1 LPSLCL
7 LHSVVSVPVLIYVAL
22 KLRSGGSL
30 SPKSQAYDP
39 KTGLGRGA
47 PGFQTNIKR
56 IAVPPE
62 IMARIRA
69 GEEVSAEEITAA
81 QDKMRREEE
90 KKATL
95 DEVAA
100 SSAAKKKKRGV
111 KR

>member
-1 LPSLCL
+1 M
-7 LHSVVSVPVLIYVAL
+7 PVLIYVAL
-22 KLRSGGSL
+22 KLRGGSL

-90 KKATL
+90 KKA
-95 DEVAA
+95 AA
-100 SSAAKKKKRGV
+100 EEKASEAAAKKKRKNAKR
-111 KR
+111 

>member
-1 LPSLCL
+1 M
-7 LHSVVSVPVLIYVAL
+7 IVAL
-22 KLRSGGSL
+22 RLRSSIT

-69 GEEVSAEEITAA
+69 GEEVSADEITAA
-81 QDKMRREEE
+81 QDKMRREEQ
-90 KKATL
+90 KKA
-95 DEVAA
+95 EQEAAAA
-100 SSAAKKKKRGV
+100 SGIDTPKRKRKNAKR
-111 KR
+111 